1 MRCPYCKNSGAKVVD
16 SRESAGGAAI
26 RRRRQ
31 CLACGSRFTT
41 FERIEGLPLR
51 VRKRSGV
58 VEPYEREKVI
68 AGIRKACTNR
78 PVSEEQIHAAADAL
92 EAVVAE
98 RRGREISSQDLGLT
112 VLDQIRHV
120 DDVAYVRFASVYK
133 DFQEVSDFEREVG
146 LLLQKKTPPK
156 SGPVPTMPAV

>member
-1 MRCPYCKNSGAKVVD
+1 MRCPYCKNTDAKVVD
-16 SRESAGGAAI
+16 SRDSAGGTAI
-26 RRRRQ
+26 RRRRE

-41 FERIEGLPLR
+41 FERIESLPLR
-51 VRKRSGV
+51 VRKRGGAV
-58 VEPYEREKVI
+58 VPYEREKVI
-68 AGIRKACTNR
+68 AGVRRACTNR
-78 PVSEEQIHAAADAL
+78 PVSEEQIESVADAI
-92 EAVVAE
+92 EAAVAE
-98 RRGREISSQDLGLT
+98 RRVREISSQELGLL

-156 SGPVPTMPAV
+156 SGAVTTLPLG